1 LRAAKVTARVR
12 AAGMKKIEVI
22 IKPSTLDAVK
32 AALEKAGING
42 LTTSEVKGLGSQKGR
57 TELSR
62 GSDYVIDFTPKLKLE
77 IIVRDE
83 QAGAVVSAILR
94 KARIGVV
101 GDGEICV
108 ISLEDVIRIRTD
120 ERGDAAI

>member
-1 LRAAKVTARVR
+1 
-12 AAGMKKIEVI
+12 MKKIEVI

-42 LTTSEVKGLGSQKGR
+42 LTTSEVKGLGPQKGL

-62 GSDYVIDFTPKLKLE
+62 GSDYVIDFKPKLKLE
-77 IIVRDE
+77 MIVRDE
-83 QAGAVVSAILR
+83 HVGAVVSAILR
-94 KARIGVV
+94 KARIEGVS
-101 GDGEICV
+101 DSEICV
-108 ISLEDVIRIRTD
+108 MSVENAVRIRTH